1 MDDIGAGLAFDPA
14 DVPDEETTITIV
26 CTDPHI
32 KFGESHKTMDA
43 NGQKIAVMV
52 FKALGIKRDKW
63 SAMACCRVLFTVNK
77 GSATVTRGQY
87 TSTSATRS

>member
-1 MDDIGAGLAFDPA
+1 
-14 DVPDEETTITIV
+14 
-26 CTDPHI
+26 
-32 KFGESHKTMDA
+32 MDA

-52 FKALGIKRDKW
+52 FKELGIKRDKW

-87 TSTSATRS
+87 TSTSATRF